1 MNTSYSRRLPK
12 EIEMQLHKTFED
24 GSVLGPKEVVA
35 IVALG
40 FAFMGVYFGTKEAT
54 TRIWIRRQAKKNF
67 DN

>member
-1 MNTSYSRRLPK
+1 
-12 EIEMQLHKTFED
+12 MQLHKTFED

-54 TRIWIRRQAKKNF
+54 TRIWVRRQAKKNF